1 MAPVSLTAALVGR
14 GDLECDDRRD
24 GEITSTITQGGVE
37 LKNMLK
43 EFRDFVNRGNLVE
56 LAVAFVLAAAFGLVV
71 KSVVDGIVMPVIA
84 AIFGQPDFDDIGFF
98 LGDTRVQIGLAITAI
113 VNFVII
119 ALFCFFVVKAYN
131 RLKPPTGEES
141 GPTEVELLIEI
152 RDALRSR

>member
-1 MAPVSLTAALVGR
+1 MR
-14 GDLECDDRRD
+14 
-24 GEITSTITQGGVE
+24 
-37 LKNMLK
+37 NMLK
-43 EFRDFVNRGNLVE
+43 EFRDFVNRGSLVE

-71 KSVVDGIVMPVIA
+71 KSIVDGIVMPVIA
-84 AIFGQPDFDDIGFF
+84 AIFGQPNFDDIGFF

-131 RLKPPTGEES
+131 RLKPPVEEES